1 MNYRGSLGFG
11 QAPLEGL
18 CGKCGTQDVQD
29 TVAALDHFIAANVR
43 FSLSAHA
50 IRTRLLMACWQPGV
64 ADENRLGVTGG
75 SHGGFLTAHLVG
87 QYPER
92 FKTGVLRNPVI
103 NISRCV

>member
-1 MNYRGSLGFG
+1 VASVVLKTYKTRSL
-11 QAPLEGL
+11 PWTTLL
-18 CGKCGTQDVQD
+18 PPMYVS
-29 TVAALDHFIAANVR
+29 L
-43 FSLSAHA
+43 SLSAHA